1 MATLDTVPPGAASG
15 QIVIQYTDRCNA
27 SCAQCSMRKE
37 NVYQRSA
44 LGHMKVDT
52 FGKRYVTTLH
62 MAFNAK
68 KTRAEIPTS
77 SKESCCGNMA
87 IRRL

>member
-1 MATLDTVPPGAASG
+1 MELLPEPNSPHRSIPFTEQDWEQTPLAVRAYLH
-15 QIVIQYTDRCNA
+15 
-27 SCAQCSMRKE
+27 
-37 NVYQRSA
+37 SA

-52 FGKRYVTTLH
+52 FGKRYLPTLH